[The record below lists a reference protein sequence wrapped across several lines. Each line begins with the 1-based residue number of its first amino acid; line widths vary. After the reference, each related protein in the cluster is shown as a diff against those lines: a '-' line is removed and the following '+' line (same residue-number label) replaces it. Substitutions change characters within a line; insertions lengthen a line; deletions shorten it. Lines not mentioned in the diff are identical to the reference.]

1 MKVAIFPSC
10 ISLLLE
16 MLALEPRYYA
26 LRKQNILIKIPC
38 LGLAAALAAEVPAN
52 SQQQLS
58 DM

>member
-1 MKVAIFPSC
+1 MKVAIFPSW
-10 ISLLLE
+10 IFLLLE

-26 LRKQNILIKIPC
+26 SRKRNILIKRPC
-38 LGLAAALAAEVPAN
+38 QGLAAALAAEVPAN